1 MQIMTATQGTQSKA
15 VIRKKRKKANGSAL
29 APVRV
34 RVSALTPSD
43 GVSPIFLRSVQTG
56 RYPASSLI
64 LAVAA
69 PLLAARQRNSGG
81 CSSRNKGQR
90 S

>member
-34 RVSALTPSD
+34 RVSALTPAA
-43 GVSPIFLRSVQTG
+43 GGCPRVRRAGAPG
-56 RYPASSLI
+56 RYPAAARR
-64 LAVAA
+64 LAGAA
-69 PLLAARQRNSGG
+69 PRRA
-81 CSSRNKGQR
+81 
-90 S
+90 